1 MEDNELILEG
11 ALQHANFFLEERVVP
26 IPTFLK
32 EPCIVVIFALLLIN

>member
-11 ALQHANFFLEERVVP
+11 ALQHANFFLEDRLAS

-32 EPCIVVIFALLLIN
+32 EPMDAEYE